1 MDQIYLNGS
10 FLPRSE
16 AQIPIMDR
24 GFLFGDGVYE
34 LIPVFN
40 KKVFLLDEHLKRL
53 KNSLNLIQMNEIQD
67 LDKIINTLIKKN
79 IKNTFF
85 IYLHMYTI

>member
-40 KKVFLLDEHLKRL
+40 KKVFVQEVP
-53 KNSLNLIQMNEIQD
+53 KNNESSQE
-67 LDKIINTLIKKN
+67 
-79 IKNTFF
+79 
-85 IYLHMYTI
+85 